1 MSAKFVT
8 VVNPATWQLTGQR
21 FAQSFVKYW
30 PGVASLDVWCAG
42 FEGELPLCEGVAM
55 RRLEDTPAYMK
66 LHGQKDLLLV
76 HAQVPAAL
84 ALSTSPDLDWLGYI
98 DSSIEL
104 MVRPSDGH
112 LATIF
117 DPGADAVTLRTAG
130 RHETSGQFFMF
141 NLRRVGGA
149 SLLADYWGLYDSLGA
164 AHYKDPACNAVL
176 DRLLMLHQAHGLVLK
191 NLAAQARGN
200 DVFHQSVFGELGVAY
215 RGPDFVDL
223 VEAGAGQPSRY
234 TMLCDIVG
242 QVVVLGHKANL
253 VEVGTWNGGRA
264 VQMAQVAFK
273 AGAKEV
279 KYVGFDTFEEAQDQ
293 KHEIN
298 VKPTYSLEVVQRR
311 LNYFATVMGRRGLTF
326 NFKLVKGNTL
336 RTLPKARVHTS
347 NASFAWLDGGHS
359 EETVASDYEA
369 LKHVPYVVFDD
380 VFAKEEEGAPL
391 GPHKVWLGATGQK
404 QLMQTGD
411 KGVAA
416 KQPISLGMVVREG
429 FVKPQ
434 LQSRI
439 QVKPVDSVDKAE
451 QYAHIEANSKALT
464 EWLLP
469 AQAHEKWALM
479 VSAGPTL
486 KDFLPEIRLRQAAG
500 AYIFAVKH
508 ALPTLTAAG
517 IRPNYVVILDPRP
530 VDGMSTHGVLRTTL
544 FADVDA
550 RDTFLFATMTHPS
563 VREVLE
569 AKGAKLVGW
578 HAQTQI
584 TLEAKLPAFQKG
596 LVVGGGT
603 CSATRMPMLAFSMGF
618 RRMAFYGYDFYYP
631 AGTPQEGVKQQL
643 MTVSV
648 GQTKPKQFLTT
659 GELIAAMQD
668 LGQWNQWMLQN
679 HLTVEWK
686 GDGAGAT
693 IWEQTVPNYKAP
705 LEFR

>member
-1 MSAKFVT
+1 MLAKFVT
-8 VVNPATWQLTGQR
+8 VVNPATWQRTGQR

-30 PGVASLDVWCAG
+30 SGVASLDVWCAG
-42 FEGELPLCEGVAM
+42 FEGDLPLCEGATM
-55 RRLEDTPAYMK
+55 RRLEDTPAYMR
-66 LHGQKDLLLV
+66 LQGQKDLPPV
-76 HAQVPAAL
+76 HAQVPIAL
-84 ALSTSPDLDWLGYI
+84 ASSASPELDWLGYL
-98 DSSIEL
+98 DSSVEL

-117 DPGADAVTLRTAG
+117 DAGADIVALRTVH
-130 RHETSGQFFMF
+130 RPETSGQFFMF

-149 SLLADYWGLYDSLGA
+149 SLLADYWGLYDSLEV
-164 AHYKDPACNAVL
+164 AHYKDPSCTVVL
-176 DRLLMLHQAHGLVLK
+176 DRLLMMHQAHGLVLK
-191 NLAAQARGN
+191 NLAAQARGY

-215 RGPDFVDL
+215 QAPDFVD
-223 VEAGAGQPSRY
+223 VVAAGRGQPSRY
-234 TMLCDIVG
+234 TTLCEIVE
-242 QVVVLGHKANL
+242 QVVKLGHKANL

-264 VQMAQVAFK
+264 VQMAQAAFK

-293 KHEIN
+293 KHEVN
-298 VKPTYSLEVVQRR
+298 VKPTHSLEVVQRR
-311 LNYFATVMGRRGLTF
+311 LNYFATVMSRQNLSF
-326 NFKLVKGNTL
+326 NFKLIKGNTL
-336 RTLPKARVHTS
+336 RTLPKSLVHTS

-359 EETVASDYEA
+359 EETVRSDYEA

-380 VFAKEEEGAPL
+380 VFPKEESDKPV
-391 GPHKVWLGATGQK
+391 GPHAVWAAATGQK
-404 QLMQTGD
+404 QLMQSGD
-411 KGVAA
+411 VGVAA
-416 KQPISLGMVVREG
+416 KQPICLGMVVREG

-434 LQSRI
+434 MQSRV

-451 QYAHIEANSKALT
+451 QYAHIEANSKAIT
-464 EWLLP
+464 EWLAP
-469 AQAHEKWALM
+469 YQAHEKWALL

-486 KDFLPEIRLRQAAG
+486 ADFLPEIKRRQAAG

-508 ALPTLTAAG
+508 ALPMLLAAG
-517 IRPNYVVILDPRP
+517 IRPNYTVILDPRP
-530 VDGMSTHGVLRTTL
+530 VEGMSTHGVLRTTL
-544 FADVDA
+544 FADVDE

-563 VREVLE
+563 VREMLE
-569 AKGAKLVGW
+569 AQGAKLVGW

-584 TLEAKLPAFQKG
+584 TLEAKLPAFKRG

-631 AGTPQEGVKQQL
+631 AGTSQESVKQQL
-643 MTVSV
+643 MTVGV
-648 GQTKPKQFLTT
+648 GKDNPKQFLTT

-679 HLTVEWK
+679 QLTVEWK

-693 IWEQTVPNYKAP
+693 IWQQTVPNYVAP
-705 LEFR
+705 AEFK